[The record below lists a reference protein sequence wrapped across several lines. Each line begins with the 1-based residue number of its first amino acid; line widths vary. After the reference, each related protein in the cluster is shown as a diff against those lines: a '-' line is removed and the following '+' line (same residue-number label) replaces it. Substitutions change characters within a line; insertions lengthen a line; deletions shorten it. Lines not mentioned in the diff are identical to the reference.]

1 MYSVRCSGA
10 SALNTGRVSPAD
22 RAHQVAPPTAGGTGH
37 LLGLIANALFQ
48 EVGS

>member
-10 SALNTGRVSPAD
+10 PALNTGRVSPPAE
-22 RAHQVAPPTAGGTGH
+22 RAKSPTGRQRH
-37 LLGLIANALFQ
+37 RPRLLGLIANALFQ